1 MSAEY
6 FYDEMK
12 GYMKEYLASLRP
24 TLSPKVIDTHYDVL
38 FFFTELLYHHE
49 MCTGFE
55 DITVAMTS
63 SKLRAFYI
71 RQANTMLTESS
82 CKKIMKGF
90 FEYIYDTYGVKSDNV
105 MKGFERKN

>member
-12 GYMKEYLASLRP
+12 TYMKEYLAFLRP
-24 TLSPKVIDTHYDVL
+24 TLSPRVIDTHYDVL

-55 DITVAMTS
+55 DITVAMTN
-63 SKLRAFYI
+63 SKLRTFYI
-71 RQANTMLTESS
+71 RQTNKMLTESS

-90 FEYIYDTYGVKSDNV
+90 FDFIYDTYRIKSDKV
-105 MKGFERKN
+105 MKGFEQK

>member
-12 GYMKEYLASLRP
+12 GYMKEYLLSLRL
-24 TLSPKVIDTHYDVL
+24 TLSPRVINTHSDVL

-71 RQANTMLTESS
+71 RQANKILTESS

-90 FEYIYDTYGVKSDNV
+90 FQYIFDTYGIKSDKV
-105 MKGFERKN
+105 MKGFERK